1 MADRSDSRESDNN
14 SWVMAGSEALPV
26 EELRSEE
33 TAEVPTEDPSPT
45 QRQQGK
51 RRQTNRHHY
60 YCCITQVAVICALEY
75 YNPLAGGPGVALDVP
90 SEETPGAS
98 ASEPS
103 PVPAPPQD
111 KDSHTHHAEE
121 GSGAAPPPGAP
132 LFHRAGPP
140 VAEDVE
146 GLRRRKGREG
156 PEVAVPA
163 AGGGRAPGAREDS
176 GQAIWLCGFLALL
189 GLGLLVAL
197 GVILDNGDGTG
208 DLLTTGP
215 GSDQSDLYAGG
226 EGKDGPAPEPPGEAG
241 LPVSQEEGLPPH
253 MGGPRD
259 PPSLEAMGALLDKM
273 AKENQDIRL
282 MQAELQAQKE
292 ELQALLRK
300 TEGEAQAS
308 TWQQQSLAAENARLK
323 EALRRE
329 SSSLLAARDEVRL
342 LRGAQAEAGPVPG
355 PQPKPEPA
363 EGEARRLRSVL
374 ESLGHDL
381 AKAAQGDPRPELSAL
396 QRKVSRALGGG
407 AQEEGPLPKAKRGKE
422 KRGKEAGRKKPP
434 PGKKEGKKTR
444 PPPREPPALWQA
456 LAAQPFGAPRGCSGV
471 AECARKEGLAPV
483 PQAAFLR
490 AAQGFLS
497 GRGWG
502 RHLAGLAGATQGFF
516 GSDGLFAH
524 DRLRFREF
532 LDEAEDALEELAQ
545 ALGGHEDQAD
555 DFEETVL
562 RHLGRVTPRSSGH
575 HPPGKDRGREG
586 AGRRNGR
593 ENTSRAFGHH

>member
-14 SWVMAGSEALPV
+14 SWVMAGSETLPV

-45 QRQQGK
+45 QKQQAPVDEK
-51 RRQTNRHHY
+51 EVPEVLSEPEEPKTK
-60 YCCITQVAVICALEY
+60 
-75 YNPLAGGPGVALDVP
+75 PLGGGPGVALDVP
-90 SEETPGAS
+90 SEETPAAS

-103 PVPAPPQD
+103 PVPAPPPA
-111 KDSHTHHAEE
+111 KDSLTHHAEE
-121 GSGAAPPPGAP
+121 GSAAAPPGAP

-163 AGGGRAPGAREDS
+163 AGGGRAPGAREEG

-189 GLGLLVAL
+189 GLGVLVAL
-197 GVILDNGDGTG
+197 GVILDNGDGAG
-208 DLLTTGP
+208 DLLTAGP

-253 MGGPRD
+253 VGGPRD

-381 AKAAQGDPRPELSAL
+381 AKAAQGDPRPKLSAL
-396 QRKVSRALGGG
+396 QQKVSQALGGG
-407 AQEEGPLPKAKRGKE
+407 AQEEGPPKAKRGKE
-422 KRGKEAGRKKPP
+422 KRGKEGRKKPP
-434 PGKKEGKKTR
+434 GKKGKKTQ

-483 PQAAFLR
+483 PQAAFLQ

-516 GSDGLFAH
+516 GPDGLFAH

-562 RHLGRVTPRSSGH
+562 RHLGRVTPHSSGGGGH

-586 AGRRNGR
+586 ARRRNGR